1 MIVPARFAFLI
12 ALAGVATLSLAACRD
27 TGAPSRPVDEAEG
40 IPAAAAQAS
49 SRPSVV
55 FFGDSLTAGLG
66 LDRTL
71 SFPSVIA
78 LRLDDRQMDVEV
90 VNAGVSGDT
99 SAGGLR
105 RVDWA
110 LEDDPLVL
118 VLALGAN
125 DGLRGL
131 PTTELHKNLAAIIER
146 CQARGVAVVLAGMEA
161 PPNYGPDYAARFRNV
176 YTDLAASY
184 DVPLIPFLL
193 EGVAGERALNQADG
207 IHPNADGAR
216 RVADIVWQALE
227 PVLVEE
233 LRNTR

>member
-1 MIVPARFAFLI
+1 MAA
-12 ALAGVATLSLAACRD
+12 LSLGACRD
-27 TGAPSRPVDEAEG
+27 AAPPSRPVDGAEG
-40 IPAAAAQAS
+40 APAATARAN

-55 FFGDSLTAGLG
+55 FLGDSLTAGLG

-78 LRLDDRQMDVEV
+78 ARLEEREMDVEV
-90 VNAGVSGDT
+90 INAGVSGDT

-105 RVDWA
+105 RLDWA

-146 CQARGVAVVLAGMEA
+146 CRDKGVAVILAGMEA

-176 YTDLAASY
+176 YTDLASSY

-193 EGVAGERALNQADG
+193 DGVAGERALNQADG

>member
-1 MIVPARFAFLI
+1 
-12 ALAGVATLSLAACRD
+12 
-27 TGAPSRPVDEAEG
+27 
-40 IPAAAAQAS
+40 
-49 SRPSVV
+49 
-55 FFGDSLTAGLG
+55 
-66 LDRTL
+66 
-71 SFPSVIA
+71 
-78 LRLDDRQMDVEV
+78 MDVEV
-90 VNAGVSGDT
+90 INAGVSGDT

-105 RVDWA
+105 RLDWA

-146 CQARGVAVVLAGMEA
+146 CRDKGVAVILAGMEA

-176 YTDLAASY
+176 YTDLASSY

-193 EGVAGERALNQADG
+193 DGVAGERALNQADG